1 MADSLRLLTK
11 FCHFICLWVLFFYFY
26 LHNSCVYGA
35 RELASHQHANQKKP
49 FMTAS
54 PCSASTKGLKVAHRD
69 GPCSSLGQENPPP
82 MSRDVRSL
90 NSISSVEDVS
100 VLGTILPLLKSPL
113 GNGNFVVKVG
123 IGTPKRDLTLM
134 FDTGSF
140 KTWIQCLPCDSCFD
154 QEEPVFDPSTSSTF
168 SVAATCASPPCHF
181 EANYRD
187 KSHSSGYYASDT
199 LTFPSFYVPNVVF
212 GCGQNNNADFGKV
225 AGVLGVGLGDNSVM
239 SQTLNIFRQMFCYC
253 LPSTETSTG
262 YLIFGV
268 QAFLTCKPE
277 ITIPLTITDHYF
289 VNLVGITIG
298 QKRLEISSNVD
309 SDSSPSTIIDS
320 GTIISRLPSS
330 VYSELQS
337 SFQELMSAYPPAAN
351 QSSEPMDTCYNI
363 EGLDDNSINN
373 IVPSM
378 TLHFDGS
385 RDLNLDPS
393 AVVSIDN
400 DSPTVCLAFAA
411 NNGPNDLIIIGNHQ
425 QRNVNIYY
433 NVLNKEVG
441 FSTGGCST

>member
-1 MADSLRLLTK
+1 MADSLRFLTK
-11 FCHFICLWVLFFYFY
+11 FCHFICLCVLFFYFY

-35 RELASHQHANQKKP
+35 KELASHQHANHKKP

-100 VLGTILPLLKSPL
+100 VLGTILQLSPL

-134 FDTGSF
+134 FDTGSY
-140 KTWIQCLPCDSCFD
+140 KTWIHCLPCDNCND
-154 QEEPVFDPSTSSTF
+154 QEEPVFNPSSSSTF
-168 SVAATCASPPCHF
+168 SVAATCASPPCQY
-181 EANYRD
+181 EVNYRD
-187 KSHSSGYYASDT
+187 GSQIKGYYASDT
-199 LTFPSFYVPNVVF
+199 LTFPSFYFPNVVF

-225 AGVLGVGLGDNSVM
+225 AGALGVGHGNNSFM

-268 QAFLTCKPE
+268 QALLTCKPE
-277 ITIPLTITDHYF
+277 ITIPLTITEDRYF
-289 VNLVGITIG
+289 VNFVAITIG
-298 QKRLEISSNVD
+298 EKRLEIFSNVD
-309 SDSSPSTIIDS
+309 SDSSRRTIIDS
-320 GTIISRLPSS
+320 GTIISRLPKS
-330 VYSELQS
+330 VYLELQS
-337 SFQELMSAYPPAAN
+337 SFQELMMMKAYTPAN

-393 AVVSIDN
+393 AVVHIEK
-400 DSPTVCLAFAA
+400 DSRTVCLAFAA
-411 NNGPNDLIIIGNHQ
+411 NKDPDELIIIGNHQ
-425 QRNVNIYY
+425 QQNLNIYY
-433 NVLNKEVG
+433 NVLKQEVG
-441 FSTGGCST
+441 FRTGGCST